1 MLIIGENNKNRKTRD
16 LFRKVGNIK
25 GAFCPK
31 MGTINDKTCVDLVDA
46 KEIKKGWKEYTVEL
60 CKKGLNE
67 LDYYDHVVNHPEPDI
82 LGCSQVGFKKH
93 CH

>member
-1 MLIIGENNKNRKTRD
+1 MLIIEENNKKRKTRD

-46 KEIKKGWKEYTVEL
+46 KEIKKG
-60 CKKGLNE
+60 
-67 LDYYDHVVNHPEPDI
+67 
-82 LGCSQVGFKKH
+82 
-93 CH
+93 